1 MERNSRNKVESLEDN
16 ESKSL
21 LQEVGVVSEAP
32 QQNYDIANEDGKEET
47 SLSDQDEPST
57 ILTRQD
63 HILSDEHLLKQHLIE
78 DAIMI
83 GENVG
88 IAERTEKNE
97 NITIINEQECFPDQK
112 DIKDDMLINGDH
124 FQQAANSEGLHEMA
138 LDDDEVSAQD
148 FIDAEHLTEMTSEVA
163 RFVSEK
169 SHQLGTEDDP
179 KDKAL
184 RYLEESGVIRLF
196 QVSLSFM

>member
-1 MERNSRNKVESLEDN
+1 
-16 ESKSL
+16 
-21 LQEVGVVSEAP
+21 
-32 QQNYDIANEDGKEET
+32 
-47 SLSDQDEPST
+47 
-57 ILTRQD
+57 
-63 HILSDEHLLKQHLIE
+63 
-78 DAIMI
+78 
-83 GENVG
+83 
-88 IAERTEKNE
+88 
-97 NITIINEQECFPDQK
+97 
-112 DIKDDMLINGDH
+112 
-124 FQQAANSEGLHEMA
+124 MA

-148 FIDAEHLTEMTSEVA
+148 FTDAEHLTEMTSEVA

>member
-1 MERNSRNKVESLEDN
+1 M
-16 ESKSL
+16 
-21 LQEVGVVSEAP
+21 

>member
-63 HILSDEHLLKQHLIE
+63 YILSDEHLLKQHLIE

-97 NITIINEQECFPDQK
+97 NITIINEQECFPDQ